1 MNKILTLILTV
12 LIFQT
17 ASLAKEVLAPAV
29 QFDIENYKNYFQ
41 KTTDYKVNIKSRSD
55 YIITCDS
62 DIIGVIWGDLEN
74 IKMYDIKN
82 ELNEIS
88 DMKSVILK
96 TKHETYTYIRLYKTS
111 KEIVNLVLSVNPV
124 YPNDN
129 EIRLGLCRLL
139 PYRG

>member
-62 DIIGVIWGDLEN
+62 DIIGVIWGDTEN

-82 ELNEIS
+82 DFGEIA
-88 DMKSVILK
+88 DMKSVIMK
-96 TKHETYTYIRLYKTS
+96 TKYETYTYVRLYKYS
-111 KEIVNLVLSVNPV
+111 KEIVNLILSVNPV
-124 YPNDN
+124 YPADG
-129 EIRLGLCRLL
+129 EISLGLCKLL